1 MGRKQGKYA
10 ELLIYDSLKT
20 SERVQK
26 ECDLPET
33 AEQKYILLNQFDI
46 NDMIVLKTPMVL
58 NALDNFIFK
67 ERDHWFQALRSIT
80 YFSCS

>member
-1 MGRKQGKYA
+1 MAEDSFCRKYGQKVGKYA

-26 ECDLPET
+26 GYNLPKT

-46 NDMIVLKTPMVL
+46 NDMIAPKTPMVL
-58 NALDNFIFK
+58 NALVIF
-67 ERDHWFQALRSIT
+67 F
-80 YFSCS
+80 